1 MSIEFA
7 KVTLTSAGT
16 STRTLTAQLRM
27 TGNTGADDDAEPADG
42 AEIVQPLGVIS
53 RPSLTP
59 TTEAAY
65 VRVGDEIVVI
75 ALLDK
80 GAAAMELEEGETRL
94 YGAAKPG
101 AVVRI
106 REAGDIDVEP
116 HTAKHIKLGASATKA
131 VALHQDAVTQ
141 SAEFYAWMSLVSTAA
156 GVTPLG
162 PFDSIGLVSA
172 SATKVKGE

>member
-1 MSIEFA
+1 VLAI
-7 KVTLTSAGT
+7 
-16 STRTLTAQLRM
+16 
-27 TGNTGADDDAEPADG
+27 
-42 AEIVQPLGVIS
+42 
-53 RPSLTP
+53 
-59 TTEAAY
+59 
-65 VRVGDEIVVI
+65 
-75 ALLDK
+75 LDK
-80 GAAAMELEEGETRL
+80 GAAAMALEEGETRV

-141 SAEFYAWMSLVSTAA
+141 TAEFFAWMGLVSTAA
-156 GVTPLG
+156 GVAPMSA
-162 PFDSIGLVSA
+162 FDPIGQVSA